1 LAPNLVA
8 TAPPLFH
15 QVNHAAQESKG
26 IGHEDAPSADDAP
39 SKVTKSSSVLM
50 DDVTAT
56 HDGKT
61 GRVHYF
67 QIHFEM
73 CLQQQYY

>member
-1 LAPNLVA
+1 M
-8 TAPPLFH
+8 PPKKR
-15 QVNHAAQESKG
+15 KG
-26 IGHEDAPSADDAP
+26 VGHEDAPSSDDAP

-61 GRVHYF
+61 GRVHTTSNSLRNVLATTILLKYP
-67 QIHFEM
+67 HHTN
-73 CLQQQYY
+73 LD

>member
-1 LAPNLVA
+1 
-8 TAPPLFH
+8 
-15 QVNHAAQESKG
+15 
-26 IGHEDAPSADDAP
+26 
-39 SKVTKSSSVLM
+39 M

-73 CLQQQYY
+73 CLQQLIIKVSASYNSLIDTEDPAKECSIEQVLIEP

>member
-1 LAPNLVA
+1 M
-8 TAPPLFH
+8 PPKKR
-15 QVNHAAQESKG
+15 KG

-73 CLQQQYY
+73 CLQQQFY